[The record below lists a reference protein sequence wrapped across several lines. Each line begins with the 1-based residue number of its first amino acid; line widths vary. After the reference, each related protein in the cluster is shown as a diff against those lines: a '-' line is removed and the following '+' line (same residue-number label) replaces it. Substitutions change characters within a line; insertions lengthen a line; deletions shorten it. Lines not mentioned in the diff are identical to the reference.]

1 MNNGSWY
8 WPDVSDL
15 DGAKDATKYGM
26 WCAIIVAAIT
36 AGLSVLTIMG
46 MGIRGISAYA
56 LIDAFAFAGIAYG
69 LSRYSRFAAVA
80 GFVLYLAEKIY
91 AYVVTGSILGVGVL
105 AVVVLFGLLN
115 GIRGAFAYQKLLVA
129 APPQSVP
136 PAVAPGPL

>member
-115 GIRGAFAYQKLLVA
+115 GIRGAFAHQKLVVA